1 GVAPRSSS
9 VSMVPSCSSQATSA
23 SSTYGAT
30 RSSISTS
37 LRTQS
42 GSSCTSVTPGL
53 SADAMPLAHPL
64 SPFVDPLTFPPRRLI
79 TEPARLAMRLET
91 TAHRFHRDLPPS
103 RVWTYEG
110 HLPGPTIEVRRGV
123 PLEVRWENGL
133 SGTLPIVLTVAANAS
148 AAGVPV
154 QCLPG

>member
-1 GVAPRSSS
+1 
-9 VSMVPSCSSQATSA
+9 MVPTCGSQATSA
-23 SSTYGAT
+23 SSTSGAT

-37 LRTQS
+37 PRTQS

-91 TAHRFHRDLPPS
+91 TTHRFHRDLPPS

-110 HLPGPTIEVRRGV
+110 HLPGPTIQIRRGG
-123 PLEVRWENGL
+123 PLEGRWDNGL
-133 SGTLPIVLTVAANAS
+133 SGALPGVVTVAQSGSRGGAP
-148 AAGVPV
+148 G
-154 QCLPG
+154 QCPPWGSGGQVG